1 MIPDDDTPEAAPGP
15 LYAVLDLPP
24 LVLVALASLIVHLKP
39 FKLES
44 VLAHSNS
51 FTHFSQRGAMM
62 LNANTLASLEILQN
76 QTDYKLRGSLLSVLD
91 RTQSSFGRRLLRRW
105 VTKPLVSIPYALPC
119 FICGR
124 DRL

>member
-1 MIPDDDTPEAAPGP
+1 M
-15 LYAVLDLPP
+15 LDLPP
-24 LVLVALASLIVHLKP
+24 LVLVGLSSLIAHLKP

-105 VTKPLVSIPYALPC
+105 VTKPLVSIP
-119 FICGR
+119 
-124 DRL
+124 